1 MKKYISIFC
10 LALSAAVV
18 DVAQA
23 QQKPPVAGPA
33 PTIQLGAYE
42 SFVLSNGLKV
52 YVVENHQLPKVAMSL
67 VLDRDPL
74 LEGDKVGLTSAAGY
88 LMRSGTV
95 SRPKDKLD
103 EEVDF
108 IGATLSTNASGFSAS
123 GLKKHLPK
131 LMELAADVTQN
142 PQFKQ
147 EELDKFKKQ
156 MLSNLAAGKND
167 PATLEQN
174 LQQSLLFGKNHP
186 YGGVMTE
193 KTVENITLADVQKY
207 HATYFRPNIGYLAI
221 VGDVTVKQAKTL
233 AKQYFGKW
241 QKGTV
246 PATAYPAPAA
256 LTGTRVAF
264 IDRPN
269 AVQSQIS
276 VTYAV
281 DLKPSN
287 PDVIAA
293 SLLNN
298 ILGGSFARLDAN
310 LREKHAYTYGSNSS
324 LSADKLA
331 GYFTAY
337 ASVRNAVTDSAFT
350 QILWEMDRL
359 RKEPV
364 SAQELQ
370 KVQSM
375 MTGSFAR
382 SLENPLTVAMFA
394 INTAR
399 HGLPND
405 YYANYLKNVASVTP
419 ADIQRVAQKYLQ
431 PENAY
436 LAVVGNAREVA
447 GSLKRFNTSQP
458 IAYYNAYGEK
468 TEAPINSLPAGVT
481 VESVLASYINAI
493 GGQANVAKVK
503 DLTLKRTMKV
513 PGGELAVIQQQK
525 GFDKML
531 LTTKYGP
538 DELNRVTING
548 NQGAIS
554 SQGQVKELSAIEVQD
569 QKLEGILFSVLN
581 YNNLGVQLAL
591 NTMEKVEGRDA
602 YKLELILPSGKKSF
616 HYFDKETGLK
626 VREVATE
633 QTSVGTAN
641 QTTDLKDYREVNGI
655 KYPHQIDLHIG
666 GQVLSSTVTSIEI
679 NKNLKDDLFK
689 VK

>member
-18 DVAQA
+18 NVAQA
-23 QQKPPVAGPA
+23 QQTPPVAGPA

-88 LMRSGTV
+88 LMRSGTAT
-95 SRPKDKLD
+95 RPKDKLD

-108 IGATLSTNASGFSAS
+108 IGASLNTSATGFSAS

-131 LMELAADVTQN
+131 LMELAADVTLN

-156 MLSNLAAGKND
+156 MLSNLAASKTD
-167 PATLEQN
+167 PAAMEQN

-207 HATYFRPNIGYLAI
+207 YSTYFRPNIGYLAI
-221 VGDVTVKQAKTL
+221 VGDVSVKEAKNL

-241 QKGTV
+241 KKGDV
-246 PATAYPAPAA
+246 PTATYPAPAA
-256 LTGTRVAF
+256 LLENRVA
-264 IDRPN
+264 IVDRPN

-281 DLKPSN
+281 DLKPNSQ
-287 PDVIAA
+287 DVIAA
-293 SLLNN
+293 TLLNN

-310 LREKHAYTYGSNSS
+310 LREKHAYTYGSNST

-337 ASVRNAVTDSAFT
+337 ANVRNQVTDSAFT
-350 QILWEMDRL
+350 QILFEMDRL

-364 SAQELQ
+364 PAQELQ

-399 HGLPND
+399 YGLPKD
-405 YYANYLKNVASVTP
+405 YYANYLKNVAAVTP
-419 ADIQRVAQKYLQ
+419 ADIQKAAQKYLQ
-431 PENAY
+431 PENAH
-436 LAVVGNAREVA
+436 LLVVGNARQVA

-458 IAYYNAYGEK
+458 IGYFDAYGERA
-468 TEAPINSLPAGVT
+468 EAPIISLPQGVT
-481 VESVLASYINAI
+481 VESVLASYIKAI
-493 GGQANVAKVK
+493 GGQANMEKVK

-513 PGGELAVIQQQK
+513 PGGELSITQQQK

-531 LTTKYGP
+531 MSTKYGTE
-538 DELNRVTING
+538 ELNRVTING
-548 NQGAIS
+548 NQGALN
-554 SQGQVKELSAIEVQD
+554 SQGQIKELSTVEVQD
-569 QKLEGILFSVLN
+569 QKLEGILLSVLN
-581 YNNLGVQLAL
+581 YGNLGVQLAL
-591 NTMEKVEGRDA
+591 NTMEKVDGRDA
-602 YKLELILPSGKKSF
+602 FKLELTLPSGKRSF
-616 HYFDKETGLK
+616 HYFDRETGLK

-641 QTTDLKDYREVNGI
+641 QTTDLKDYREVNGL
-655 KYPHQIDLHIG
+655 KYPHQIDLHVG
-666 GQVLSSTVTSIEI
+666 GQVLTSTVTSIEV